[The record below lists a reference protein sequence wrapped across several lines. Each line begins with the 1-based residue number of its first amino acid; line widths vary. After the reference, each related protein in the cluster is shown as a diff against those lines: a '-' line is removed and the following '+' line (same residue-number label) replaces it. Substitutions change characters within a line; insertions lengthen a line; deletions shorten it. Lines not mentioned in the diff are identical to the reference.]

1 MLRKPGTGSS
11 MTFLN
16 TKTLLPGLF
25 IVLLVIIAG
34 FFIMTKGGDTPLL
47 FSEHGAVWVYIDRPF
62 AVKAQY
68 EGEHVSYR
76 KRFSVDQASSA
87 ATLTIRALGD
97 PEAYL
102 DGKRIQQ
109 VKSDHGRWKTA
120 WKFDLTGIL
129 GPGMHE
135 VFIRVS
141 NRNGPAVL
149 LAHSAPL
156 KLATGP
162 GWEASY
168 DELLWTGAVPAG
180 TKQDPELAEHF
191 NGSGRALISLLPLY
205 VPLFLT
211 VFFLTRRTSSS
222 PEWMQGVN
230 KFLSAPSRIRWI
242 LLALWAVLAENNIL
256 KIPLYVGM
264 DATYHYEYMS
274 YIINQWRVPFANE
287 GWQMFQSPLYYII
300 SALLYFPL
308 SLFFSQPTYSLL
320 MRIIPLLC
328 GLLQIELA
336 YRAVRYVFPK
346 RQDLQIWGTIVGGLL
361 PMNLYISQVVGNEPL
376 SGLLAASAV
385 VVGFF
390 LLTSEQEIIPARY
403 FLFLGTALGLSLLT
417 KVTAILLVPP
427 SLMLIIYILN
437 KRKQSI
443 KYIALRVLLVMGII
457 FIISGWYYI
466 RNWIELG
473 RPFVGGWESSA
484 WWQDPGYRTI
494 VDFFSFGRSLS
505 VPVYSA
511 VQGFWDSLY
520 STLWLDGGLSGI
532 SVYQGRPPWNY
543 DFMISGAILS
553 LVPMVGLLIGII
565 VTTSKSSDNAYR
577 PQLFSVLCVST
588 YVAALLYMY
597 VTVPVWSTAK
607 ATYTL
612 GLIPCYAILCV
623 TGLEILSRNKL
634 LRAAINGCL
643 ACWAVSAYCSYFVL

>member
-1 MLRKPGTGSS
+1 MLRWPETRSNMKFP
-11 MTFLN
+11 N
-16 TKTLLPGLF
+16 KKILLPGLALA
-25 IVLLVIIAG
+25 LLVIIAG
-34 FFIMTKGGDTPLL
+34 LVLMSKGGDTPLL
-47 FSEHGAVWVYIDRPF
+47 FSEHGAVWIYIDRPF
-62 AVKAQY
+62 AIKAQY
-68 EGEHVSYR
+68 EGENVSYR
-76 KRFSVDQASSA
+76 KRFSADQASSA

-102 DGKRIQQ
+102 DGKRIQP

-120 WKFDLTGIL
+120 RIFDLTGIL

-149 LAHSAPL
+149 LAHSAPI

-205 VPLFLT
+205 VPLFLA

-222 PEWMQGVN
+222 PEWMQGIN
-230 KFLSAPSRIRWI
+230 SFFGAPSRVRWL
-242 LLALWAVLAENNIL
+242 LLALWAVLAANNIL
-256 KIPLYVGM
+256 KIPLIIGM
-264 DATYHYEYMS
+264 DANYHYQYMS
-274 YIINQWRVPFANE
+274 YIINEWRIPFANE

-308 SLFFSQPTYSLL
+308 SLFFNQPTYSLL

-328 GLLQIELA
+328 GLLQVELT

-346 RQDLQIWGTIVGGLL
+346 RRDLQIWGTIIGGLL

-376 SGLLAASAV
+376 SGLLSACAV

-390 LLTSEQEIIPARY
+390 LLTSEQEVIPERY
-403 FLFLGTALGLSLLT
+403 FIYMGTALGLSLLT
-417 KVTAILLVPP
+417 KVTAVLLVPP
-427 SLMLIIYILN
+427 AVMLVMYVLN
-437 KRKQSI
+437 KRRASI
-443 KYIALRVLLVMGII
+443 KYITLRALLVMGII

-473 RPFVGGWESSA
+473 RPFVGGWESLA
-484 WWQDPGYRTI
+484 WWQDPGYRT
-494 VDFFSFGRSLS
+494 VGDFFIFGRSLS
-505 VPVYSA
+505 VPIYSA
-511 VQGFWDSLY
+511 TQGFWDSLY

-532 SVYQGRPPWNY
+532 GEYIFRPPWNY
-543 DFMISGAILS
+543 DFMSSGALLS
-553 LVPMVGLLIGII
+553 LVPMSGMLVGVI
-565 VTTSKSSDNAYR
+565 VTLFKSSDKAYR
-577 PQLFSVLCVST
+577 PQFFAVLCVGI
-588 YVAALLYMY
+588 YGAALLYMY

-623 TGLEILSRNKL
+623 TGLEILSKNIL
-634 LRAAINGCL
+634 LRATINGCL
-643 ACWAVSAYCSYFVL
+643 ACWAVSAYCSYIVL

>member
-1 MLRKPGTGSS
+1 MKFP
-11 MTFLN
+11 N
-16 TKTLLPGLF
+16 KKILLPGLALA
-25 IVLLVIIAG
+25 LLVIIAG
-34 FFIMTKGGDTPLL
+34 LVLMTKGGDSPLL
-47 FSEHGAVWVYIDRPF
+47 LSEQGAAWIYIERPF
-62 AVKAQY
+62 AVKAQH

-76 KRFSVDQASSA
+76 RRFSVDQAPSA
-87 ATLTIRALGD
+87 TMLTIRSLGD

-102 DGKRIQQ
+102 DAKRIQP
-109 VKSDHGRWKTA
+109 VKSDHGRWKTDHI
-120 WKFDLTGIL
+120 FDLSGIP

-135 VFIRVS
+135 IFIRVS
-141 NRNGPAVL
+141 NSNGPAVL
-149 LAHSAPL
+149 LAHSAPI

-180 TKQDPELAEHF
+180 TNQDAELAEYF

-205 VPLFLT
+205 VPLFLA

-222 PEWMQGVN
+222 PEWMQGIN
-230 KFLSAPSRIRWI
+230 TFFGAPSRVRWL
-242 LLALWAVLAENNIL
+242 LLALWTVLSGNNIF
-256 KIPLYVGM
+256 KVPLYVGM
-264 DATYHYEYMS
+264 DATYHYEYIS

-308 SLFFSQPTYSLL
+308 SFFFDQPTYSLL

-328 GLLQIELA
+328 GLLQVELA

-346 RQDLQIWGTIVGGLL
+346 RQDLQIWGTIIGGLL

-376 SGLLAASAV
+376 SGLLSACSIV
-385 VVGFF
+385 IGFL
-390 LLTSEQEIIPARY
+390 LLTSEQEVIPERY
-403 FLFLGTALGLSLLT
+403 FIFLGTALGLSLLT
-417 KVTAILLVPP
+417 KVTAILLIPP
-427 SLMLIIYILN
+427 AVLLVIFVLN
-437 KRKQSI
+437 QRQASI
-443 KYIALRVLLVMGII
+443 KHITLRVMLVMGII

-473 RPFVGGWESSA
+473 RPFVGGWESSS

-494 VDFFSFGRSLS
+494 ADFFSFGRSLS
-505 VPVYSA
+505 APVYSA
-511 VQGFWDSLY
+511 LQGFWDSLY

-532 SVYQGRPPWNY
+532 SVYIGRPPWNY
-543 DFMISGAILS
+543 NFMISESLLS
-553 LVPMVGLLIGII
+553 LVPTAGILIGII
-565 VTTSKSSDNAYR
+565 VTLSKSSDTTYR
-577 PQLFSVLCVST
+577 PQFFSIVCVSI
-588 YVAALLYMY
+588 YGAALLYMY

-623 TGLEILSRNKL
+623 TGLDVLSKNNL
-634 LRAAINGCL
+634 LKATINGWL